1 MERAGRIVDWD
12 WSRYDFRHVVF
23 QPALMS
29 REKLQAGADWLYSR
43 FYRLDQ
49 ILWRFMRNVVAFRWM
64 AAILGLKLGL
74 TYRYDNRREWII
86 GRNPAPAGR
95 LGVRQFTAAFNFITG
110 DSHTAQGASNLDH
123 SKGFASDN

>member
-23 QPALMS
+23 QPTLMS
-29 REKLQAGADWLYSR
+29 REELQAGADWLYSR
-43 FYRLDQ
+43 FYLLDQ

-74 TYRYDNRREWII
+74 TYRYGNRRERII

-95 LGVRQFTAAFNFITG
+95 LGVRQFTAAFNFING